1 MANKVFNIVGWT
13 FVAVFAALFWFI
25 YLAESETQNAVIWFV
40 LNAVFGFWGW
50 GAALFKLVV
59 GSLLVWFAVSRV
71 GRGAVLWPY
80 PVGTAGFLLV
90 AWGLVGLLVEVL
102 SLLIGV
108 LLG

>member
-1 MANKVFNIVGWT
+1 MVVFVG
-13 FVAVFAALFWFI
+13 AFWFI

-40 LNAVFGFWGW
+40 LNVVFGFWGW

-59 GSLLVWFAVSRV
+59 GFLLIRFALSLAWRDAVF
-71 GRGAVLWPY
+71 WPY
-80 PVGTAGFLLV
+80 PVGVAGFLFA

>member
-1 MANKVFNIVGWT
+1 MANRIFNILGGACVVV
-13 FVAVFAALFWFI
+13 FVVAFWFI
-25 YLAESETQNAVIWFV
+25 YLAEGDTQNAVILFV
-40 LNAVFGFWGW
+40 LNVVFGFWGW

-59 GSLLVWFAVSRV
+59 GSLLIWFAGSRAA
-71 GRGAVLWPY
+71 RDAVLWPHL
-80 PVGTAGFLLV
+80 VGTAGVLLA